1 MARKILRSTKRTTS
15 LIRDPELRQQKRQEV
30 ADAAFGLFLKE
41 GFHRTTTRDIARRA
55 GVSAGAVF
63 TYFKDKED
71 ILFHIVSHEQEK
83 TETQLVQMLHQL
95 TQDATG
101 MGTDPETVFVRV
113 FTAFLRAIDQY
124 GRFILLAYQE
134 TKSLNQQARQA
145 LIARE
150 KRLQAILSEAIGYG
164 VERGRFGPDHIALK
178 AHNIIVL
185 AHAWAIRRWA
195 FAGMVDSVE
204 EYIAALLPQVLAM
217 LESGT
222 IGEATKRE
230 RRRTTAPSR
239 LEQGGGSQEEVYHAR
254 ADVS

>member
-15 LIRDPELRQQKRQEV
+15 LIRDSELRQQKRQEV
-30 ADAAFGLFLKE
+30 ADAAFDLFLKE

-101 MGTDPETVFVRV
+101 TGTDPETVFVRV

-124 GRFILLAYQE
+124 RRFILLAYQE
-134 TKSLNQQARQA
+134 TKSLNQQAREA

-150 KRLQAILSEAIGYG
+150 KHLQAILSEAIDYG
-164 VERGRFGPDHIALK
+164 VKHGRFGPDHVALK

-195 FAGMVDSVE
+195 FTDMVDSVE
-204 EYIAALLPQVLAM
+204 EYIAALLPQTLAM
-217 LESGT
+217 LESGAE
-222 IGEATKRE
+222 GEVSKGEKRKAA
-230 RRRTTAPSR
+230 APAR
-239 LEQGGGSQEEVYHAR
+239 LETAGGSREEAYHAR
-254 ADVS
+254 ADVP